1 VNAVTATEETNLTAP
16 KATGEANPIVNRTKT
31 VTTKEIG
38 IMTTWGHEI
47 VGGHEDTTA
56 VLAEDTTMALVTD
69 RATVETVDTMTA
81 RGEEISGPLT
91 VGGMIA
97 SESVTEEED
106 SAVDGIMAIETG
118 MAEKRNYPHKTYQEG
133 RGRVVFVSGF
143 EFLRS
148 LV

>member
-1 VNAVTATEETNLTAP
+1 MNAVTATEETNLTAP

-56 VLAEDTTMALVTD
+56 VLGKDRVTEDTTMALVTD

-81 RGEEISGPLT
+81 REEEISGPLT

-106 SAVDGIMAIETG
+106 LAVDGIMAIETG
-118 MAEKRNYPHKTYQEG
+118 MAEKGNYPHVYTVIKLTR
-133 RGRVVFVSGF
+133 RGVAG
-143 EFLRS
+143 
-148 LV
+148 